1 MIDNTDLFIF
11 YLRRHLEVLDAEIAD
26 ILSKIDASDNP
37 EGNGYYDSGEYF
49 MGAGLAAVQKYMT
62 ETFYFFD
69 VDQKKALDAGPK
81 LAGGVSFANVVWS
94 AANYW
99 KHDAEWWEGALEA
112 GPQDSD
118 GMSPI
123 SISWPIGGKSKSS
136 VAFLEG
142 SGRFGHDY
150 ICSIVLAALVN
161 GAEDVRLQLVLPYLE
176 SWRADV
182 KQMAVGNF

>member
-1 MIDNTDLFIF
+1 MTDNIDLFIF

-26 ILSKIDASDNP
+26 ISAKIDTSNNP
-37 EGNGYYDSGEYF
+37 EGDGYYDSGEYF

-62 ETFYFFD
+62 ETFCFFD
-69 VDQKKALDAGPK
+69 VEQTKALDAGPK

-94 AANYW
+94 TANYW
-99 KHDAEWWEGALEA
+99 KHDAEWWKGAVKI

-123 SISWPIGGKSKSS
+123 NVSWPVGGKSKSS
-136 VAFLEG
+136 VTLLEG
-142 SGRFGHDY
+142 FGRFGQDY
-150 ICSIVLAALVN
+150 ICSNVLAALVDDT
-161 GAEDVRLQLVLPYLE
+161 EDVRLQSVLPYLK

-182 KQMAVGNF
+182 KQMGSL